1 MSISAEGVK
10 ELRELTGAGMMD
22 CKQALKENDGNMEK
36 AKTWLREKGMASAAK
51 RAGRVAAEGAVCSY
65 IHMGGKIGVLAEINC
80 ETDFVAKGEKFQEL
94 CKNICLQICSAAP
107 RWIRREDVP
116 ADVIKAEKAI
126 YIKQMADSGK
136 PEDILEKIA
145 EGKLGKFYEESCLL
159 EQPFV
164 KEPKTKVEDLIKELS
179 GQVGEKIDVRRFE
192 RFQLG
197 EGIEK
202 SQVDFAEEVA
212 QLVAESKGN

>member
-1 MSISAEGVK
+1 
-10 ELRELTGAGMMD
+10 
-22 CKQALKENDGNMEK
+22 MEK
-36 AKTWLREKGMASAAK
+36 AKTWLREKGMASAEK
-51 RAGRVAAEGAVCSY
+51 RSGRVAAEGAVYSY

-80 ETDFVAKGEKFQEL
+80 ETDFVARGDKFQDL
-94 CKNICLQICSAAP
+94 CKDICLQICSASP
-107 RWIRREDVP
+107 RWIRREEVP
-116 ADVIKAEKAI
+116 ADLIEAEKEI
-126 YIKQMADSGK
+126 FIKQMKDSGK
-136 PEDILEKIA
+136 PENILEKIA
-145 EGKLGKFYEESCLL
+145 EGKLGKFFEENCLL

-202 SQVDFAEEVA
+202 KEVDFAEEVA
-212 QLVAESKGN
+212 QAVADAGGN

>member
-1 MSISAEGVK
+1 MSISATDVK
-10 ELRELTGAGMMD
+10 ELREITGAGMMD
-22 CKQALKENDGNMEK
+22 CKTALNECGGDTEK
-36 AKTWLREKGMASAAK
+36 AKTWLREKGIASAAK

-65 IHMGGKIGVLAEINC
+65 IHMGGKIGVMAEINC
-80 ETDFVAKGEKFQEL
+80 ETDFVARGEKFQEL

-116 ADVIKAEKAI
+116 ADVIEAEKKI

-136 PEDILEKIA
+136 PQNILEKIA

-164 KEPKTKVEDLIKELS
+164 KEPKTKVEDLVKELS
-179 GQVGEKIDVRRFE
+179 GRVGEKIDVRRFE

-202 SQVDFAEEVA
+202 AAEA
-212 QLVAESKGN
+212 IAESEGN

>member
-1 MSISAEGVK
+1 MSISAKVVK
-10 ELRELTGAGMMD
+10 ELREQTGAGMMD
-22 CKQALKENDGNMEK
+22 CKAALNESDGDLEK

-51 RAGRVAAEGAVCSY
+51 RASRVAAEGAVCSY
-65 IHMGGKIGVLAEINC
+65 IHMGGKFGVLAEINC
-80 ETDFVAKGEKFQEL
+80 ETDFVARGEQFQKL
-94 CKNICLQICSAAP
+94 CKDICLQICSAAP

-116 ADVIKAEKAI
+116 ADVIAAEKKI

-136 PEDILEKIA
+136 PENILEKIA
-145 EGKLGKFYEESCLL
+145 EGKLGKFYSENCLL

-179 GQVGEKIDVRRFE
+179 GLIGEKIDVRRFE
-192 RFQLG
+192 RYQLG

-202 SQVDFAEEVA
+202 ARVDFAEEVA
-212 QLVAESKGN
+212 QVVAGAKGD